1 MSNQYTM
8 KIYPAGRGRDVY
20 RNIEICGN
28 STLNQLCQII
38 LKSFDFI
45 DEHLYEFCM
54 DNRMYSEYAYQSDP
68 EGDEPSADITLDEA
82 GSAKDRNLHFIMIL
96 GMIGCSLLRFQK
108 SVKFREILSL
118 VSLRQKEAFNSIQ
131 TGMKMSLTK
140 NNVMFALFW
149 KNMMVRTRQP
159 KPK

>member
-38 LKSFDFI
+38 LESFDFI

-68 EGDEPSADITLDEA
+68 EGDEPSADITLDEVRLCK
-82 GSAKDRNLHFIMIL
+82 GQKLHFIMIL
-96 GMIGCSLLRFQK
+96 GMIGCSRLRFQN
-108 SVKFREILSL
+108 SVKFREILS
-118 VSLRQKEAFNSIQ
+118 RSIQ
-131 TGMKMSLTK
+131 QYPDWDEDEFGEE
-140 NNVMFALFW
+140 
-149 KNMMVRTRQP
+149 
-159 KPK
+159 